1 MIPIAVIWFGIG
13 EMSKYFLIF
22 WGTFFIVLINTT
34 AGVWRAPIARQRAA
48 ECLGANQLQ
57 IFVLVVIP
65 SAAPYIVT
73 GMRVAMAS
81 SFMSII
87 PAEIL
92 AADSGIG
99 YLLQKSSM
107 LLQTNRIFVALLTIC
122 ILGFVFDR
130 VFRFLVDRM
139 LSRYMSYV
147 ARDLNEYEAHG
158 EPDVQRFE
166 AMRRDCFSA
175 CIGGAP
181 TQAQQAPLKMTLF
194 GQPSVNNDAIWM
206 AFEKGFYQE
215 EGLDV
220 TYRLFPSGTTAFQT
234 FQTGQGDI
242 VMTGDLPS
250 VQYFFRVK
258 GDYRTIAAIERDA
271 KGYVAVARKDITK
284 PQDLVGKTIATRVG
298 STGSWFISEYLT
310 KNGVDPTKVTVK
322 NLDTQVLPAALCG
335 GDIAAFFIWQP
346 IGSRTLEICAGQGAL
361 PVRRHRLHPGLP
373 GRRRAPGMA
382 RHRRKARTSPRA
394 GCAPPSRAATSPRK
408 TSPAVAAYAKAKLD
422 LSEKATRD
430 QWDTNTRPLAIDKVY
445 YDDFC
450 SLSRW
455 AQTEKMTEQKIDFN
469 QLTWPDGLKAINPK
483 LVDAPPPPC

>member
-1 MIPIAVIWFGIG
+1 M
-13 EMSKYFLIF
+13 
-22 WGTFFIVLINTT
+22 
-34 AGVWRAPIARQRAA
+34 
-48 ECLGANQLQ
+48 
-57 IFVLVVIP
+57 
-65 SAAPYIVT
+65 
-73 GMRVAMAS
+73 
-81 SFMSII
+81 
-87 PAEIL
+87 
-92 AADSGIG
+92 
-99 YLLQKSSM
+99 
-107 LLQTNRIFVALLTIC
+107 LTI
-122 ILGFVFDR
+122 GFGV
-130 VFRFLVDRM
+130 L
-139 LSRYMSYV
+139 
-147 ARDLNEYEAHG
+147 
-158 EPDVQRFE
+158 
-166 AMRRDCFSA
+166 
-175 CIGGAP
+175 IGGASA
-181 TQAQQAPLKMTLF
+181 QAQQTPLKMTLF

-206 AFEKGFYQE
+206 AFEKGFYQQ

-220 TYRLFPSGTTAFQT
+220 TYRLFPSGTTAFQA

-271 KGYVAVARKDITK
+271 KGYVAVAQKAITK
-284 PQDLVGKTIATRVG
+284 PQDLVGKTVATRVG
-298 STGSWFISEYLT
+298 STGSWFISEYLR

-346 IGSRTLEICAGQGAL
+346 VGSRTLEICGDKAHYLTDAAGYIQGYLVAGARPEWL
-361 PVRRHRLHPGLP
+361 ASAQGKDIATRWLRATIK
-373 GRRRAPGMA
+373 GRDVAEKDFA
-382 RHRRKARTSPRA
+382 
-394 GCAPPSRAATSPRK
+394 
-408 TSPAVAAYAKAKLD
+408 AVAAYAKAKLD

-469 QLTWPDGLKAINPK
+469 QLTWPDGLKAINPN